1 MIKLWGGLLYFSA
14 KLYLQLLHLITSL
27 RFSITLYGY
36 GDIPVLPHDTVTSPV
51 VTHRSYS
58 ATVYRN
64 ISWHDS

>member
-36 GDIPVLPHDTVTSPV
+36 GDIPVLPDTVTSPV
-51 VTHRSYS
+51 VPHRSYS

-64 ISWHDS
+64 ISWHNS

>member
-1 MIKLWGGLLYFSA
+1 MIKLWGDLLYFSA

-36 GDIPVLPHDTVTSPV
+36 GDTPVLPHDTVTSPV